1 LFVIAEQMNSEK
13 GIQSVYRALSLLSL
27 FGRRHPHLGVTEISR
42 MMNLP
47 KGTVHG
53 FVRTL
58 SKMKYLQQDP
68 ITRKYRLGLKIYELG
83 AILADSLEI
92 NQKAAGPSRQ
102 LAYRTRLTSRVAVWD
117 GDSALLTLII
127 DPRYHYSFVQQIGPR
142 IPAYCSAVGKVLL
155 AFLERQ
161 ALSTYVDQTELV
173 PHTPNTITQKEK
185 LLKELEEIRRRGYSK
200 DREES
205 TPGLVCVAA
214 PIFGRDGKLEA
225 AISLSGDPDRVLGK
239 QMKEFVDLLVKTAR
253 EISRSM
259 GYFSEFLELK
269 TIKDQEGRK
278 SVVK

>member
-1 LFVIAEQMNSEK
+1 MKSEK
-13 GIQSVYRALSLLSL
+13 GIQSVYRTLSLLSL

-42 MMNLP
+42 KMDLP

-58 SKMKYLQQDP
+58 SNMKYLQQDP
-68 ITRKYRLGLKIYELG
+68 TTRKYHLGLKIYELG

-92 NQKAAGPSRQ
+92 NQKATIPTRQ
-102 LAYRTRLTSRVAVWD
+102 LVYRTHLTARIAVWD
-117 GDSALLTLII
+117 GDSALITLII
-127 DPRYHYSFVQQIGPR
+127 DSQYDYSFVRQIGPR
-142 IPAYCSAVGKVLL
+142 IPAYCSAVGKALL
-155 AFLERQ
+155 AFLGRQ
-161 ALSTYVDQTELV
+161 ELSDYLDQTELV
-173 PHTPNTITQKEK
+173 RHTSNTITQKEK
-185 LLKELEEIRRRGYSK
+185 LLRELEEIRRRGYSK

-205 TPGLVCVAA
+205 TPGLACIAA
-214 PIFGRDGKLEA
+214 PIFGRDGNLEA

-239 QMKEFVDLLVKTAR
+239 QMKELVHLLVKTAR

-278 SVVK
+278 SVGK